1 MVGENRYQ
9 WKVSISSCIFLTQ
22 VYALE
27 LILKSLKR
35 LIYRGDISE
44 LCSQDNGVTIR
55 LLGAAWA
62 KSKTPFEAIFFSP
75 KFFSLRICINY
86 RLTLRKEK
94 KRKKKH

>member
-44 LCSQDNGVTIR
+44 LCSQDNDVTIR
-55 LLGAAWA
+55 LLELPGL
-62 KSKTPFEAIFFSP
+62 KVKPHLRPFFFSP